1 MRLLSKVWKAT
12 EVVKND
18 SSGEMTLPL
27 EEVATN
33 LYKSVIFLGH
43 AFQSA
48 AYYRRY
54 NALSSVMKDHKNLQE
69 TLQEK
74 SESLSTEHR
83 MLFGETDTVQTK
95 QKSEEFFRN
104 IHRGENQQVFPSGP

>member
-69 TLQEK
+69 TK
-74 SESLSTEHR
+74 HR
-83 MLFGETDTVQTK
+83 T
-95 QKSEEFFRN
+95 SNAIWRN
-104 IHRGENQQVFPSGP
+104 GHCSNEAEVRRIFPKHS